1 MTTPAP
7 RTSQSV
13 DRAQRVAQKLPL
25 ELFEELYETQNN
37 QPMSQEQRDFAQR
50 LIEQLREE
58 DA

>member
-7 RTSQSV
+7 GPA
-13 DRAQRVAQKLPL
+13 RAWTGHSAWRRSRRW

>member
-1 MTTPAP
+1 M
-7 RTSQSV
+7 
-13 DRAQRVAQKLPL
+13 DRAQRVAQKSPL